1 MKFNALREVSAFTAL
16 VLVFTAHANADQVVM
31 QNADRYN
38 GKVLSVTTNTLV
50 LQSEILGTVT
60 LPRGK
65 VASISLGSVA
75 PANSGQP
82 AAVVP
87 PRTPAVLKTN
97 AASELSTQ
105 FRQLGTET
113 NLLQQVQSQFLASAG
128 PEANARFNRMI
139 NDLST
144 GRMDINGLRAQ
155 AQSAA
160 AQLRSLQKEAG
171 ADDTGT
177 LDMYLSVL
185 DSFLKETA
193 PSPNAAGAASK
204 SKPASAAEDE

>member
-1 MKFNALREVSAFTAL
+1 
-16 VLVFTAHANADQVVM
+16 
-31 QNADRYN
+31 
-38 GKVLSVTTNTLV
+38 LSVTTNSLV
-50 LQSEILGTVT
+50 LQSDILGTVT
-60 LPRGK
+60 LPRAK
-65 VASISLGSVA
+65 VAAITLGSEA
-75 PANSGQP
+75 ATNSSRI
-82 AAVVP
+82 AAVAS
-87 PRTPAVLKTN
+87 PRAQAVLKTN
-97 AASELSTQ
+97 AASELSGQ

-185 DSFLKETA
+185 DAFIKETA
-193 PSPNAAGAASK
+193 PSSNAAGAPLK
-204 SKPASAAEDE
+204 SKPASALDEE